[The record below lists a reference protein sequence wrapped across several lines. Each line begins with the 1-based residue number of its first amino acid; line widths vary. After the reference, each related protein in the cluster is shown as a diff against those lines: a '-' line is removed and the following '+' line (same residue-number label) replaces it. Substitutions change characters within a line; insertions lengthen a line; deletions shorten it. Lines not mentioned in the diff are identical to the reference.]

1 MRLILAHLETAVADG
16 SNLEARQAMARA
28 SHLAGKAFTQAGVGY
43 VHGIAHNFGALYH
56 VPHGRANA
64 IVMPYVLDYSLPKC
78 AKRLARLARECGIG
92 DEQMSVEER
101 ARLFIA
107 RIREMNRT
115 FQIPEKLDAL
125 RKEDI
130 PRIAKAA
137 RAEARFTYAV
147 PRYMRQSSC
156 ERVVSQMLV

>member
-1 MRLILAHLETAVADG
+1 MCLGLFKIKLTQDNPVIELTKVAPDTG
-16 SNLEARQAMARA
+16 PLLDMSTSLTVGLKHKQ
-28 SHLAGKAFTQAGVGY
+28 LAGFRCESET
-43 VHGIAHNFGALYH
+43 HAHVVKVKDFWRY
-56 VPHGRANA
+56 
-64 IVMPYVLDYSLPKC
+64 Y
-78 AKRLARLARECGIG
+78 
-92 DEQMSVEER
+92 EQMSVEER

>member
-1 MRLILAHLETAVADG
+1 
-16 SNLEARQAMARA
+16 
-28 SHLAGKAFTQAGVGY
+28 
-43 VHGIAHNFGALYH
+43 
-56 VPHGRANA
+56 
-64 IVMPYVLDYSLPKC
+64 MPYVLDYSLPKC